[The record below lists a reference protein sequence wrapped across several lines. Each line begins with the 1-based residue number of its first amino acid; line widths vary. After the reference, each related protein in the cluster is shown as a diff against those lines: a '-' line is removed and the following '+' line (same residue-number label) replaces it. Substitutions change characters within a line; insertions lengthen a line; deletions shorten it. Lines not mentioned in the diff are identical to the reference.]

1 MNYGFGEAS
10 FEYFESCNF
19 FPRKYKYVYVWFKD
33 DKHVA
38 LNTIKQIKKRL
49 WNDNSLSWCHMTY
62 FSMSFIITKYLRFSN
77 DNAMNLFILIF
88 FRVTHTISLFVWWW
102 LTPRSIIFQLYRG
115 GQFYWW
121 RTPEDTEK
129 TTDLW
134 QVTDKLYHIMLCTS
148 PWWRFEL
155 TTSVVIGTDCVGS
168 CKCNYHAITTTMA
181 PTQHKIL
188 HNPDV
193 WL

>member
-1 MNYGFGEAS
+1 MKWQFTLVVSHDIFFNVLHNYKIFAL
-10 FEYFESCNF
+10 
-19 FPRKYKYVYVWFKD
+19 FKWQYYEFILFLIFL
-33 DKHVA
+33 HVA
-38 LNTIKQIKKRL
+38 HN
-49 WNDNSLSWCHMTY
+49 
-62 FSMSFIITKYLRFSN
+62 
-77 DNAMNLFILIF
+77 IF
-88 FRVTHTISLFVWWW
+88 LFVWWW

-121 RTPEDTEK
+121 RTPEDTGK
-129 TTDLW
+129 TIDLW
-134 QVTDKLYHIMLCTS
+134 QVTDKLYHIMLYTS

-168 CKCNYHAITTTMA
+168 CKCNYHTITTTMA
-181 PTQHKIL
+181 PTQHKNL